1 MAIWNRKDI
10 VKQKKEELISSFLA
24 NMEKDYNNL
33 QDLKED
39 IKSIPGIDK
48 FVGEDVLRKEV
59 FKSMV
64 LPVSSNEKLE
74 DRYCMV
80 SIIKCLLNADKE
92 GKLTEYGLLPEDKEK
107 ITLCSPFVEYIE
119 KSKFKNFLYK
129 TQRGES
135 FVDIINEK
143 DIKPGA
149 IVILTNIKK
158 DTTEESG
165 PQEDVLGAT
174 VDGRNH
180 AMVFSSRD
188 KETDRPMFSGF
199 GNERNNVFIDR
210 YTVGCIIDLPSC
222 VENIFSRD
230 ENSKLQLELKLE
242 HKKKETK
249 KKFFMEQN
257 VRRNTINK

>member
-1 MAIWNRKDI
+1 MAIWNRKGI
-10 VKQKKEELISSFLA
+10 VNQKTEELISSFLA

-39 IKSIPGIDK
+39 IKSIPGVDK
-48 FVGEDVLRKEV
+48 FVGDDVFRKEV
-59 FKSMV
+59 FNIMIS
-64 LPVSSNEKLE
+64 PVSTNEKLE

-80 SIIKCLLNADKE
+80 SIIKCLLDADKE
-92 GKLTEYGLLPEDKEK
+92 GKIVEYGLLPEDKEK

-119 KSKFKNFLYK
+119 KSKFKKFLYK
-129 TQRGES
+129 TKRGET

-143 DIKPGA
+143 SIKPGA

-165 PQEDVLGAT
+165 PQENVLEAT

-188 KETDRPMFSGF
+188 KETNKPMFSGF
-199 GNERNNVFIDR
+199 GNERSNVFIDR
-210 YTVGCIIDLPSC
+210 YTVGYIIDLPSC
-222 VENIFSRD
+222 IENIFSKD
-230 ENSKLQLELKLE
+230 ENLKLKLELK
-242 HKKKETK
+242 HDNKKEIK
-249 KKFFMEQN
+249 PRFLMEQKAK
-257 VRRNTINK
+257 RYASR